1 MRLLGRFALVLVVLG
16 LLLGWIVR
24 ARWGPRPGRAFW
36 IATFT
41 PVTVHAVAET
51 LRAFSAPI
59 PIGPPI
65 AFALASLALL
75 AGSAFAVRG
84 FLAGKAWR
92 ASLVPL
98 GHALAHVA
106 ATSLLGGVLS
116 TAAVAPPVVG
126 PAITAAWALVVS
138 SAWFVVLMGTT
149 GRRQP
154 TRLPGHELAH
164 GDGPPSARLRP

>member
-1 MRLLGRFALVLVVLG
+1 VRLLGRFALVLVVLG

-36 IATFT
+36 IATFA

-59 PIGPPI
+59 PIGAPL

-75 AGSAFAVRG
+75 AVSVLAVRA

-92 ASLVPL
+92 AALVPL
-98 GHALAHVA
+98 GHALAHVVA
-106 ATSLLGGVLS
+106 ASLLGGVLS

-126 PAITAAWALVVS
+126 PAVTAAWALVVS
-138 SAWFVVLMGTT
+138 SAWLVVLMGTR
-149 GRRQP
+149 GRPRP
-154 TRLPGHELAH
+154 AGTPGHELAP
-164 GDGPPSARLRP
+164 GAGPPSARLRP

>member
-36 IATFT
+36 VATFV
-41 PVTVHAVAET
+41 PVTVHAVVET

-59 PIGPPI
+59 GLGAPI
-65 AFALASLALL
+65 AFAVASLALL
-75 AGSAFAVRG
+75 AVSVLAVRG

-92 ASLVPL
+92 AAFVPL
-98 GHALAHVA
+98 GHALAHVV

-116 TAAVAPPVVG
+116 TAGVAPPVVG
-126 PAITAAWALVVS
+126 PAVAAAWALVVS
-138 SAWFVVLMGTT
+138 SAWFVVLMGTR
-149 GRRQP
+149 GRRRP
-154 TRLPGHELAH
+154 VSAPSHDLAPG
-164 GDGPPSARLRP
+164 DRPPSARLRP

>member
-36 IATFT
+36 VATFL
-41 PVTVHAVAET
+41 PVSVHAVSET
-51 LRAFSAPI
+51 LRAFSAPVGLGA
-59 PIGPPI
+59 PV
-65 AFALASLALL
+65 AFAVASLALL
-75 AGSAFAVRG
+75 VGSVYAVRG
-84 FLAGKAWR
+84 LLAGKAWR

-116 TAAVAPPVVG
+116 TAAIAPPVVG
-126 PAITAAWALVVS
+126 PAVTAAWALVVS

-149 GRRQP
+149 GRRRP
-154 TRLPGHELAH
+154 VAATGHELAP
-164 GDGPPSARLRP
+164 GAEPPSARLRS

>member
-36 IATFT
+36 VATFV
-41 PVTVHAVAET
+41 PVSVHAVSET

-59 PIGPPI
+59 GLGAPIV
-65 AFALASLALL
+65 FAVASVALL
-75 AGSAFAVRG
+75 VGSIFAVRG
-84 FLAGKAWR
+84 FLTGRAWR
-92 ASLVPL
+92 ASMVPI

-106 ATSLLGGVLS
+106 ASSLLGGALS
-116 TAAVAPPVVG
+116 AAAVAPPVVG
-126 PAITAAWALVVS
+126 PAIAVAWALVAS

-149 GRRQP
+149 GRARP
-154 TRLPGHELAH
+154 LEAPGHDLAP
-164 GDGPPSARLRP
+164 GARPPSARLRP